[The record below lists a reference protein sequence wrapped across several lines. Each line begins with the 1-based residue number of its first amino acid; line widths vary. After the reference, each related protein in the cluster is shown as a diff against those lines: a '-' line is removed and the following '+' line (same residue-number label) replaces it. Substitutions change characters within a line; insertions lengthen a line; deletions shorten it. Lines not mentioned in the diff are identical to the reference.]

1 MTETAKLRDKKI
13 AVQWSQTAIGS
24 CVCMDGKGVGEGRE
38 FVWVGRWGMVGGGGG
53 GGGAAYGHARQSHL
67 LVGTLQL
74 SLQST
79 GWEDAEVL
87 VAVVATVGAVVT
99 HQCIWH
105 TLHAIRAREGGR
117 KWR

>member
-1 MTETAKLRDKKI
+1 MGDR
-13 AVQWSQTAIGS
+13 
-24 CVCMDGKGVGEGRE
+24 
-38 FVWVGRWGMVGGGGG
+38 G

-79 GWEDAEVL
+79 GGEDAEVL
-87 VAVVATVGAVVT
+87 VAVVAAVGAVVT
-99 HQCIWH
+99 HQCIRH
-105 TLHAIRAREGGR
+105 ALHAIRAREGGR